1 MFNKTQGL
9 YFNCILYLTIIKCM
23 TKVQYGH
30 VKKQVT
36 VKNPGARP
44 KNKNPGVR
52 PKNKK
57 PG

>member
-1 MFNKTQGL
+1 
-9 YFNCILYLTIIKCM
+9 M